1 MFIWDS
7 HRTGV
12 LRRVRP
18 PCSEAAAA
26 SPKDTHP
33 DVTSGSNREFRIL
46 QAHFVKMEQR
56 TESEG
61 WSIV

>member
-1 MFIWDS
+1 M
-7 HRTGV
+7 

-18 PCSEAAAA
+18 PCSEAAGA